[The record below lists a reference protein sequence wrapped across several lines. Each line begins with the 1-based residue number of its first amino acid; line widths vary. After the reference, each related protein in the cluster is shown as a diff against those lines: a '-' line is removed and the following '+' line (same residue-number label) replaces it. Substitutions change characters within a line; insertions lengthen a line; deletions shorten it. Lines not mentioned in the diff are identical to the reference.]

1 MGCKVLPPQ
10 SLRGWPDASE
20 NIFEN
25 GPKRI
30 GNRLCYGDFY
40 DIHVA
45 IGYHD
50 VPKGK
55 CLGPWLVCG
64 RLACLL
70 AAPSLLR
77 LGKVARRFGILHH
90 HAGDFG
96 SGAQDSERAMMKRGD
111 RQVTRPLCPL
121 FPTCEGADM
130 TTTLPPEP
138 NTL

>member
-1 MGCKVLPPQ
+1 MPLK
-10 SLRGWPDASE
+10 S
-20 NIFEN
+20 IFES

-30 GNRLCYGDFY
+30 GNRLCCDDFY

-45 IGYHD
+45 IGYQD
-50 VPKGK
+50 GPKGK
-55 CLGPWLVCG
+55 CLGRWLVRG

-77 LGKVARRFGILHH
+77 RDKVVRRLGIPDH
-90 HAGDFG
+90 HAGDSG
-96 SGAQDSERAMMKRGD
+96 SGAREKERAMTKHGD
-111 RQVTRPLCPL
+111 RQLNRPPCPL
-121 FPTCEGADM
+121 FPAHERADM